1 MTRVVK
7 KQRIQIGT
15 LKALGFK
22 KTKITNHYVGYGF
35 WIATFAA
42 IVGLIVGPLFIGNLF
57 IGMEMSYFQVPNG
70 KAAVSNSSFLVAIAV
85 VLIVSLVT
93 YITCRSELKESP
105 AETLRTEMPNIKK
118 NSLNI
123 TTKGIFKNMGFSSKW
138 NIRDI
143 IRNKMRTLMG
153 IAGMAGC
160 CILLVCAFG
169 MLDTM
174 KNFIDIQFEKL
185 YNFDYKLTLKSEY
198 TEDMLDKITVEYGN
212 NTSKTLGIEVKNG
225 DTREA
230 NNIFVDDI
238 S

>member
-1 MTRVVK
+1 
-7 KQRIQIGT
+7 
-15 LKALGFK
+15 
-22 KTKITNHYVGYGF
+22 
-35 WIATFAA
+35 
-42 IVGLIVGPLFIGNLF
+42 
-57 IGMEMSYFQVPNG
+57 
-70 KAAVSNSSFLVAIAV
+70 
-85 VLIVSLVT
+85 
-93 YITCRSELKESP
+93 
-105 AETLRTEMPNIKK
+105 
-118 NSLNI
+118 
-123 TTKGIFKNMGFSSKW
+123 
-138 NIRDI
+138 
-143 IRNKMRTLMG
+143 
-153 IAGMAGC
+153 
-160 CILLVCAFG
+160 

>member
-1 MTRVVK
+1 M
-7 KQRIQIGT
+7 QRIQIGT

-42 IVGLIVGPLFIGNLF
+42 IVGLVVGPLFIENLF
-57 IGMEMSYFQVPNG
+57 IGMEMLYFQVPNG
-70 KAAVSNSSFLVAIAV
+70 KAAVSNSSFLVAIV
-85 VLIVSLVT
+85 VILIVSLVT

-105 AETLRTEMPNIKK
+105 AETLRTEMPNVKK

-123 TTKGIFKNMGFSSKW
+123 TTKGIFKKMGFSSKW

-153 IAGMAGC
+153 IAGMTGC
-160 CILLVCAFG
+160 CMLLVCAFG

-238 S
+238 SRNL